1 MKIQKLLVDSYFII
15 LIFRLAYDNTSNDS
29 DKELDQRAVRSVYLV
44 TYSQADMAKFP
55 TRKNFA
61 NEVVKYFQST
71 KVKVLHWLCC
81 NSCIRE
87 HEGNMQHFHLALK
100 ISKNKRWLPV
110 KRKMQNNHSVVIHF
124 SLTNKSVSDIIS
136 DKILKRK
143 QNFMHLYK
151 LKKVELFTFLINKT
165 SKKIE
170 ELICTTW

>member
-1 MKIQKLLVDSYFII
+1 MKIQKLLVDSDFII
-15 LIFRLAYDNTSNDS
+15 LIFRLAYNNASNDS
-29 DKELDQRAVRSVYLV
+29 GKELHQRAVRSVYLV

-87 HEGNMQHFHLALK
+87 HGGNMQHFHLALK

-136 DKILKRK
+136 DKNIK
-143 QNFMHLYK
+143 NETELYALVQTQK
-151 LKKVELFTFLINKT
+151 
-165 SKKIE
+165 S
-170 ELICTTW
+170 